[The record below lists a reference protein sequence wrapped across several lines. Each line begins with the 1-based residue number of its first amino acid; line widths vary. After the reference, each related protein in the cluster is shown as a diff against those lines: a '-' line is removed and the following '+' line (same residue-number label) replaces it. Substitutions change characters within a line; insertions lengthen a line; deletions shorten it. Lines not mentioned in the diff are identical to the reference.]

1 MTLGDIYYV
10 LFRHKWKIILC
21 SVAGLVAAVTLYVLN
36 PPPYQSEAELFIR
49 YVLESR
55 SPNPTVDGPKMI
67 SPDDQGQTIINSEI
81 EILRSLDSAQHVADA
96 IGPEKILAKAGGGK
110 DRIQAAALVRKNL
123 TVQVP
128 IKSSVIRIVFQHP
141 DAGIVQPVLNGLI
154 DSYLKKHAEV
164 HQSPGTSDDFLTQQT
179 DQLRSRLS
187 QTDQELR
194 KARNKAGVIS
204 LEDTK
209 KAYTEQIA
217 KIRQDLFAA
226 EAELAERRAALQEVQ
241 KLAPATA
248 APTNAV
254 PDLPS
259 DQVDE
264 YKRLCARL
272 DLLWKREQELLI
284 AYTGENRL
292 VNEVR
297 GQIAEADKLKKKM
310 EEEHPRLATLG
321 ASLAKVADQRATPSV
336 DLSTESTRAMA
347 LESRIKVLNSQL
359 DQIRSE
365 AGNMDEMEG
374 AISELQRKK
383 QLEESNYKY
392 FAASLEQA
400 RIDEALGAG
409 KVTNISRIQAPSPP
423 FRASSNSF
431 KMMAMVAIGGLLGG
445 LAWAFLIELYLDRSV
460 RRPVEVETKLRLPL
474 FLSIPDITRN
484 GHHRHVRAAKHEP
497 LLLKAAGGNAPAV
510 ASNGSPEEAG
520 GLEIA
525 PWDPNHSLRPFYE
538 ALRDRLAVYFEVR
551 NLTHKPKLVAV
562 TSSGKGSGVTTI
574 AGGLAACL
582 SETGDGNVLLVDMNL
597 EQGSAQQFY
606 KGKPACGLDEAL
618 ETETKDSAL
627 VQDNLYVVTEGSN
640 GDKLPRILPKRFT
653 CLVPKFKASDYDYII
668 FDMPPIS
675 QTSVTP
681 RLAGFMDMM
690 LLVIESEKTDRGI
703 VQQATALLAESKA
716 TVCAVLNKTRTYV
729 PPRLHQEFLSD
740 T

>member
-10 LFRHKWKIILC
+10 LFRHKWKIISC
-21 SVAGLVAAVTLYVLN
+21 SVAGLLAGVTLFVMQ
-36 PPPYQSEAELFIR
+36 PSPYQSEAELFIR

-55 SPNPTVDGPKMI
+55 FPGPTVDGSKMI
-67 SPDDQGQTIINSEI
+67 SPDDRGQTIINSEI
-81 EILRSLDSAQHVADA
+81 EILRSLDSAQQVADS

-123 TVQVP
+123 TVEVP
-128 IKSSVIRIVFQHP
+128 AKSSVIRIVFQHP
-141 DAGIVQPVLNGLI
+141 DAGIVQPVLKGLI

-179 DQLRSRLS
+179 DQLRSRLA

-204 LEDTK
+204 LDDTK

-226 EAELAERRAALQEVQ
+226 EADLAERRAALQEVQ
-241 KLAPATA
+241 RLSPAVAET
-248 APTNAV
+248 TNAAAEMR
-254 PDLPS
+254 S

-272 DLLWKREQELLI
+272 DLLWRREQELLTQF
-284 AYTGENRL
+284 TGESTL
-292 VNEVR
+292 VKEVR

-321 ASLAKVADQRATPSV
+321 AFLAKVADQRVSPSV
-336 DLSTESTRAMA
+336 NLSTESTRAMA

-365 AGNMDEMEG
+365 AGNMDEAEG

-400 RIDEALGAG
+400 RIDGALGAG
-409 KVTNISRIQAPSPP
+409 RVTNIGRIQEPSPP
-423 FRASSNSF
+423 YRDRSKSL
-431 KMMAMVAIGGLLGG
+431 KMVAMVVIGGVLAG
-445 LAWAFLIELYLDRSV
+445 LAWAFLIELYFDHSIK
-460 RRPVEVETKLRLPL
+460 RPSEVEAKLHLPL
-474 FLSIPDITRN
+474 FLSIPDVSWN
-484 GHHRHVRAAKHEP
+484 GRRRLARAAKHEP
-497 LLLKAAGGNAPAV
+497 LLLKDAEGDAPAA
-510 ASNGSPEEAG
+510 ASSGVSEENGNH
-520 GLEIA
+520 EIET
-525 PWDPNHSLRPFYE
+525 WSHSHSLRPFYE
-538 ALRDRLAVYFEVR
+538 ALRDRLVVYFEVR

-562 TSSGKGSGVTTI
+562 TGPGRGSGVSTT
-574 AGGLAACL
+574 AVGLAACL
-582 SETGDGNVLLVDMNL
+582 SETGDGNVLLVDMNH
-597 EQGSAQQFY
+597 EHGAAQQFY
-606 KGKPACGLDEAL
+606 KGKPVCGLEQAL
-618 ETETKDSAL
+618 YMKDDAM
-627 VQDNLYVVTEGSN
+627 VHNQFYVVAGGSN
-640 GDKLPRILPKRFT
+640 SDKLPRILPKRFT
-653 CLVPKFKASDYDYII
+653 SLVPKFKASDYDYII

-681 RLAGFMDMM
+681 RLAGFMDMV
-690 LLVIESEKTDRGI
+690 LLVIESEKTDRNI
-703 VQQATALLAESKA
+703 VRQACALLGESKA
-716 TVCAVLNKTRTYV
+716 NVCAVLNKTRTYV

-740 T
+740 V